1 MASAPSKS
9 LAGTSEERCIEDPP
23 EKDPKDLDSQSQTSI
38 RFPTSSALRQNVLE
52 QLQIDAPRLRHF
64 AAWTQQEDQAPSLQV
79 EFAVQV
85 PKAEVAD
92 WRQRM
97 ATCSWHMAAGGPWA
111 QAPVQ
116 QQPAALIKSKGR
128 APGMDLLDFVERCG
142 NSLLGRR
149 NTEDA
154 EEAELNAL
162 HLEVARQLLRKMTSR
177 TARVLLG
184 LQYFCNLV
192 AAASLP
198 FAGYQLMTSCDQG
211 FPGYI
216 HGAWLGYMC
225 LTNLMSLTLLRLLGG
240 RRAGVFCYAFRWR
253 LLFRALC
260 SFILLTDTYQDATF
274 PVIAN
279 KCNFE
284 LWFVSAWLVGLGVG
298 LMQVV
303 VQLLVLLAMAVQ
315 YNRATTPEERD
326 RLLVQGAFTAL
337 RGSDNLVLVYA
348 VRPAVEERLGG
359 ASSWAMKLSE
369 ARIAFLRFIFEDVEQ
384 SALQAVFLIF
394 YDEAAFA
401 DKLWVTTSIA
411 TSLLLSF
418 TIVVQCIPEVRDWL
432 WYRVFS
438 AFPGCRWIPLLRIPW
453 FVLAVLLYR
462 CLSSFP
468 WISACSPSG
477 DPCPDERQWWEF
489 YWGCDSNGLTTL
501 LGLEARETVV
511 EDTITNSAIG
521 VIIILSTVA
530 LAAIVWWVR
539 RQCLRIS
546 KRKTLEKLERYNF
559 NRRFLPGGDGE
570 LLRPLADSDDDLW
583 LDAARFVLQQVQA
596 QTKTARKAWKLR
608 KLQSL
613 LRSIDSGA
621 YTLARAHL
629 GGWSLPFY
637 HRYLH
642 YQMPKRLASLVDA
655 ANGANLDQATLT
667 SVYQVRTSVSHAVR
681 IASVRQHVQR
691 LLSNRHFVNA
701 GLEKKSWWILECP
714 ETPPLRLIHWSRIAA
729 AGQLPK
735 YGAEA
740 GATSVEELLD
750 EVEDRLGVLR
760 DAAERQL
767 VVFLLS
773 HRWLRTAGSQRGHPD
788 SAENIKARKLVTFAK
803 WFMRMAAAAGVQ
815 CEVAFWIDYCCC
827 EQDDFFGA
835 DLAMA
840 ALPLYIAACTKV
852 LVWRTPDFDRRCW
865 TMVERLLSY
874 SFCPGGL
881 TPYVI
886 DDSLA
891 ELPEHADL
899 FPVEVPRAAPE
910 EEIWEVR

>member
-1 MASAPSKS
+1 MWTATRTGPGLSSSAAGDVPDLPCLPSQSSTSSRSAKRSRVVEAPVESVDAAEVGEAEEARLPPVSHQASRSPLGAPDVGEALKEADVMGEGEAGMEIVLGEDEPDIPGRLEKDEKPPAADIEQSASEVSVKGCELS
-9 LAGTSEERCIEDPP
+9 LRGASEERCEEDPP
-23 EKDPKDLDSQSQTSI
+23 DKDPKDLDSQSQTSI

-52 QLQIDAPRLRHF
+52 QLQIEAPRLKHF

-97 ATCSWHMAAGGPWA
+97 ATCHWNMAAGGPWV

-142 NSLLGRR
+142 NRLLGRR
-149 NTEDA
+149 HTEDA

-198 FAGYQLMTSCDQG
+198 FVGYQLMTSCDQG

-432 WYRVFS
+432 WYRVFA

-530 LAAIVWWVR
+530 LAASVWWLR
-539 RQCLRIS
+539 RQCLRIR

-559 NRRFLPGGDGE
+559 NRRFLPGGD
-570 LLRPLADSDDDLW
+570 AW
-583 LDAARFVLQQVQA
+583 L
-596 QTKTARKAWKLR
+596 
-608 KLQSL
+608 
-613 LRSIDSGA
+613 
-621 YTLARAHL
+621 
-629 GGWSLPFY
+629 
-637 HRYLH
+637 
-642 YQMPKRLASLVDA
+642 
-655 ANGANLDQATLT
+655 
-667 SVYQVRTSVSHAVR
+667 
-681 IASVRQHVQR
+681 
-691 LLSNRHFVNA
+691 HFVPTFPQKGN
-701 GLEKKSWWILECP
+701 
-714 ETPPLRLIHWSRIAA
+714 
-729 AGQLPK
+729 
-735 YGAEA
+735 
-740 GATSVEELLD
+740 
-750 EVEDRLGVLR
+750 LR
-760 DAAERQL
+760 D
-767 VVFLLS
+767 
-773 HRWLRTAGSQRGHPD
+773 
-788 SAENIKARKLVTFAK
+788 N
-803 WFMRMAAAAGVQ
+803 
-815 CEVAFWIDYCCC
+815 YN
-827 EQDDFFGA
+827 
-835 DLAMA
+835 
-840 ALPLYIAACTKV
+840 Y
-852 LVWRTPDFDRRCW
+852 
-865 TMVERLLSY
+865 
-874 SFCPGGL
+874 
-881 TPYVI
+881 
-886 DDSLA
+886 
-891 ELPEHADL
+891 
-899 FPVEVPRAAPE
+899 
-910 EEIWEVR
+910 